1 MTSIAALSSSVAH
14 RGERTAP
21 GDSDAGVSPARAAM
35 DRDANG
41 RFDDAFEVRERIGA
55 GGLGTVHA
63 CRARGNV
70 NAKIPRGMPLVVKT
84 VRVRLDAGGCVRANV
99 PTSGRVDAEIRALR
113 RLDACAERDSNAAS
127 AMFPSLVAA
136 FSGRHVE
143 KRSPEDAARNVTSSA
158 ARVVMTNPVG
168 ASSCDLLRLRAEA
181 RERRGDENAQFPES
195 EAQFYAAQ
203 IVVALR
209 YLHARARLAHGDVK
223 PENVLVRRGTGAV
236 ALCDFDLARSLTEVS
251 PASSASSALRS
262 ADDADD
268 VVATES
274 AAVVGTVVGTPE
286 YVAPE
291 AARGAVAGA
300 TAQTDWYQLGV
311 FAFELVFGTTPFAAP
326 FGVVGMTLRAVEAND
341 LRFFDALFAAAATTT
356 SGVSENRKRKR
367 KRKLRRKET
376 SRAASV
382 PFLRFTRALL
392 EGDPESRLGD
402 ADVRRAEFF
411 ACVDWEA
418 LERGER
424 GIAGR
429 AARARG
435 AREDWILFLSEEN
448 S

>member
-1 MTSIAALSSSVAH
+1 
-14 RGERTAP
+14 
-21 GDSDAGVSPARAAM
+21 M

-41 RFDDAFEVRERIGA
+41 RFDDAFEVGERIGA

-143 KRSPEDAARNVTSSA
+143 KRSPEDAARNVPSSA
-158 ARVVMTNPVG
+158 ARVVMTNPAG

-195 EAQFYAAQ
+195 EARFYAAQ

-223 PENVLVRRGTGAV
+223 PENVLVRRGTGVV
-236 ALCDFDLARSLTEVS
+236 ALCDFDLARSLTTKVS
-251 PASSASSALRS
+251 PKYRENEAARGDEVINDEVIASGAAEKGTASRS
-262 ADDADD
+262 
-268 VVATES
+268 
-274 AAVVGTVVGTPE
+274 GVVGTPE

-311 FAFELVFGTTPFAAP
+311 FAFELVFGRTPFAAP
-326 FGVVGMTLRAVEAND
+326 FGVVGMTLRLVEAND
-341 LRFFDALFAAAATTT
+341 LRFFDALFVAAATT
-356 SGVSENRKRKR
+356 S
-367 KRKLRRKET
+367 
-376 SRAASV
+376 
-382 PFLRFTRALL
+382 
-392 EGDPESRLGD
+392 D
-402 ADVRRAEFF
+402 ANANANAHAPKKKTF
-411 ACVDWEA
+411 
-418 LERGER
+418 
-424 GIAGR
+424 
-429 AARARG
+429 
-435 AREDWILFLSEEN
+435 N
-448 S
+448 Q

>member
-1 MTSIAALSSSVAH
+1 M
-14 RGERTAP
+14 E
-21 GDSDAGVSPARAAM
+21 
-35 DRDANG
+35 RDANG
-41 RFDDAFEVRERIGA
+41 RFDDAFEVGERIGA

-195 EAQFYAAQ
+195 EARFYAAQ

-236 ALCDFDLARSLTEVS
+236 ALCDFDLARSLTQQKSE
-251 PASSASSALRS
+251 ALRN
-262 ADDADD
+262 ADDAKDD
-268 VVATES
+268 GVRATES
-274 AAVVGTVVGTPE
+274 AAEGTASRATPRSVVGTPE

-291 AARGAVAGA
+291 TARGAVAGA

-326 FGVVGMTLRAVEAND
+326 FGVVSMTLRAVEAND
-341 LRFFDALFAAAATTT
+341 LRFFDALFAAAATTDT
-356 SGVSENRKRKR
+356 SGVSENAENRKRKR
-367 KRKLRRKET
+367 KRKET
-376 SRAASV
+376 SHTAASV

>member
-1 MTSIAALSSSVAH
+1 
-14 RGERTAP
+14 
-21 GDSDAGVSPARAAM
+21 M

-41 RFDDAFEVRERIGA
+41 RFDDAFEVGERIGA

-195 EAQFYAAQ
+195 EARFYAAQ

-236 ALCDFDLARSLTEVS
+236 ALCDFDLARSLTKVDDHT
-251 PASSASSALRS
+251 
-262 ADDADD
+262 DDADD

-274 AAVVGTVVGTPE
+274 AAEGTASRATPRSVVGTPE

-291 AARGAVAGA
+291 TARGVVAGA

-326 FGVVGMTLRAVEAND
+326 FGVVSMTLRAVEAND
-341 LRFFDALFAAAATTT
+341 LRFFDALFAAAATTDT
-356 SGVSENRKRKR
+356 SGVSENAENRKRKSL
-367 KRKLRRKET
+367 KRKET
-376 SRAASV
+376 SHTAASV

>member
-1 MTSIAALSSSVAH
+1 
-14 RGERTAP
+14 
-21 GDSDAGVSPARAAM
+21 M

-41 RFDDAFEVRERIGA
+41 RFDDAFEVGERIGA

-195 EAQFYAAQ
+195 EARFYAAQ

-236 ALCDFDLARSLTEVS
+236 A
-251 PASSASSALRS
+251 
-262 ADDADD
+262 
-268 VVATES
+268 
-274 AAVVGTVVGTPE
+274 PE
-286 YVAPE
+286 T
-291 AARGAVAGA
+291 ARGGVAGA

-326 FGVVGMTLRAVEAND
+326 FGVVSMTLRAVEAND
-341 LRFFDALFAAAATTT
+341 LRFFDALFAAAATTDT
-356 SGVSENRKRKR
+356 SGVSENRFSEKRKR
-367 KRKLRRKET
+367 KSLKRKET
-376 SRAASV
+376 SHAAASV

>member
-1 MTSIAALSSSVAH
+1 
-14 RGERTAP
+14 
-21 GDSDAGVSPARAAM
+21 
-35 DRDANG
+35 
-41 RFDDAFEVRERIGA
+41 
-55 GGLGTVHA
+55 
-63 CRARGNV
+63 
-70 NAKIPRGMPLVVKT
+70 
-84 VRVRLDAGGCVRANV
+84 
-99 PTSGRVDAEIRALR
+99 
-113 RLDACAERDSNAAS
+113 
-127 AMFPSLVAA
+127 
-136 FSGRHVE
+136 
-143 KRSPEDAARNVTSSA
+143 
-158 ARVVMTNPVG
+158 
-168 ASSCDLLRLRAEA
+168 
-181 RERRGDENAQFPES
+181 
-195 EAQFYAAQ
+195 
-203 IVVALR
+203 
-209 YLHARARLAHGDVK
+209 LHARARLAHGDVK

-251 PASSASSALRS
+251 PREASSASSALRS

>member
-1 MTSIAALSSSVAH
+1 
-14 RGERTAP
+14 
-21 GDSDAGVSPARAAM
+21 M

-41 RFDDAFEVRERIGA
+41 RFDDAFEVGERIGA

-143 KRSPEDAARNVTSSA
+143 KRSPEDAARNVPSSA
-158 ARVVMTNPVG
+158 ARVVMTNPAG

-195 EAQFYAAQ
+195 EARFYAAQ

-223 PENVLVRRGTGAV
+223 PENVLVRRGTGVV
-236 ALCDFDLARSLTEVS
+236 ALCDFDLARSLTTKVS
-251 PASSASSALRS
+251 PESRENEAARGDEVINDEVIASGAAEKGTASRS
-262 ADDADD
+262 
-268 VVATES
+268 
-274 AAVVGTVVGTPE
+274 GVVGTPE

-311 FAFELVFGTTPFAAP
+311 FAFELVFGRTPFAAP
-326 FGVVGMTLRAVEAND
+326 FGVVGMTLRLVEAND
-341 LRFFDALFAAAATTT
+341 LRFFDALFVAAATTSDANANANAHAPKKKPST
-356 SGVSENRKRKR
+356 NK
-367 KRKLRRKET
+367 RKET
-376 SRAASV
+376 STASI
-382 PFLRFTRALL
+382 PFLRFTRGLL

-418 LERGER
+418 LERGARE
-424 GIAGR
+424 IAGLS
-429 AARARG
+429 ARARG

-448 S
+448 M

>member
-1 MTSIAALSSSVAH
+1 
-14 RGERTAP
+14 
-21 GDSDAGVSPARAAM
+21 M

-41 RFDDAFEVRERIGA
+41 RFDDAFEVGERIGA

-195 EAQFYAAQ
+195 EARFYAAQ

-236 ALCDFDLARSLTEVS
+236 ALCDFDLARSLTKVDDHT
-251 PASSASSALRS
+251 
-262 ADDADD
+262 DDADD

-274 AAVVGTVVGTPE
+274 AAEGTASRATPRSVVGTPE

-291 AARGAVAGA
+291 TARGVVAGA

-326 FGVVGMTLRAVEAND
+326 FGVVSMTLRAVEAND
-341 LRFFDALFAAAATTT
+341 LRFFDALFAAAATTDT
-356 SGVSENRKRKR
+356 SGVSENAENRKRKSQ
-367 KRKLRRKET
+367 KRKET
-376 SRAASV
+376 SHTAASV

>member
-1 MTSIAALSSSVAH
+1 
-14 RGERTAP
+14 
-21 GDSDAGVSPARAAM
+21 M
-35 DRDANG
+35 DRDANE
-41 RFDDAFEVRERIGA
+41 RFDDAFEVGERIGA

-70 NAKIPRGMPLVVKT
+70 NAKIPRGMPLVVKS
-84 VRVRLDAGGCVRANV
+84 VRVRLDAGGCVRANAS
-99 PTSGRVDAEIRALR
+99 TSGRVDAEIRALR

-136 FSGRHVE
+136 FSGRPVE
-143 KRSPEDAARNVTSSA
+143 KRSHEDAARNDPSSA
-158 ARVVMTNPVG
+158 ACVVMTNPSGPVG

-195 EAQFYAAQ
+195 EARFYAAQ

-236 ALCDFDLARSLTEVS
+236 SLCDFDLARSLTEAS
-251 PASSASSALRS
+251 PRESAFARGARVARS
-262 ADDADD
+262 DDAADARARRGSGGAGRD
-268 VVATES
+268 ERS
-274 AAVVGTVVGTPE
+274 GVVGTPE

-291 AARGAVAGA
+291 LARGAVAGA

-311 FAFELVFGTTPFAAP
+311 LAFELVFGRTPFAAP
-326 FGVVGMTLRAVEAND
+326 FGVVGMTLRAIEAND
-341 LRFFDALFAAAATTT
+341 LRFFDALFAAADVRA
-356 SGVSENRKRKR
+356 SGDASASAKTENRKRKR
-367 KRKLRRKET
+367 KET
-376 SRAASV
+376 STASV

-392 EGDPESRLGD
+392 EGDPGARLGD

-448 S
+448 TLSSRKR

>member
-1 MTSIAALSSSVAH
+1 M
-14 RGERTAP
+14 
-21 GDSDAGVSPARAAM
+21 
-35 DRDANG
+35 
-41 RFDDAFEVRERIGA
+41 
-55 GGLGTVHA
+55 
-63 CRARGNV
+63 
-70 NAKIPRGMPLVVKT
+70 
-84 VRVRLDAGGCVRANV
+84 
-99 PTSGRVDAEIRALR
+99 
-113 RLDACAERDSNAAS
+113 
-127 AMFPSLVAA
+127 
-136 FSGRHVE
+136 
-143 KRSPEDAARNVTSSA
+143 
-158 ARVVMTNPVG
+158 
-168 ASSCDLLRLRAEA
+168 
-181 RERRGDENAQFPES
+181 
-195 EAQFYAAQ
+195 
-203 IVVALR
+203 
-209 YLHARARLAHGDVK
+209 K

-236 ALCDFDLARSLTEVS
+236 ALCDFDLARSLTKVS
-251 PASSASSALRS
+251 PREASSALRS

-274 AAVVGTVVGTPE
+274 AAGTASRGTPTVVGTPE

-356 SGVSENRKRKR
+356 SGVSENRKRK
-367 KRKLRRKET
+367 LQRKET
-376 SRAASV
+376 SHAASV

>member
-1 MTSIAALSSSVAH
+1 
-14 RGERTAP
+14 
-21 GDSDAGVSPARAAM
+21 M
-35 DRDANG
+35 DRDANE

-143 KRSPEDAARNVTSSA
+143 KRSPEDAARNVPSSA

-195 EAQFYAAQ
+195 EARFYAAQ

>member
-1 MTSIAALSSSVAH
+1 
-14 RGERTAP
+14 
-21 GDSDAGVSPARAAM
+21 M

-41 RFDDAFEVRERIGA
+41 RFDDAFEVGERIGA

-181 RERRGDENAQFPES
+181 RERRGDENAHFPES
-195 EAQFYAAQ
+195 EARFYAAQ

>member
-1 MTSIAALSSSVAH
+1 
-14 RGERTAP
+14 
-21 GDSDAGVSPARAAM
+21 M

-41 RFDDAFEVRERIGA
+41 RFDDAFEVGERIGA

-195 EAQFYAAQ
+195 EARFYAAQ

-236 ALCDFDLARSLTEVS
+236 ALCDFDLARSLTKVDDHT
-251 PASSASSALRS
+251 
-262 ADDADD
+262 DDADD

-274 AAVVGTVVGTPE
+274 AAEGTASRATPRSVVGTPE

-291 AARGAVAGA
+291 TARGVVAGA

-326 FGVVGMTLRAVEAND
+326 FGVVSMTLRAVEAND
-341 LRFFDALFAAAATTT
+341 LRFFDALFAAAATTDT
-356 SGVSENRKRKR
+356 SGVSVIGNRKRKR
-367 KRKLRRKET
+367 KET
-376 SRAASV
+376 SHTAASV

>member
-1 MTSIAALSSSVAH
+1 
-14 RGERTAP
+14 
-21 GDSDAGVSPARAAM
+21 M

-41 RFDDAFEVRERIGA
+41 RFDDAFEVGERIGA

-70 NAKIPRGMPLVVKT
+70 NAKIPRGMPLVVKS

-143 KRSPEDAARNVTSSA
+143 KRSPEDAARNLTSSA

-195 EAQFYAAQ
+195 EARFYAAQ

-236 ALCDFDLARSLTEVS
+236 ALCDFDLARSLTKVS
-251 PASSASSALRS
+251 PREASSALRS

-274 AAVVGTVVGTPE
+274 AAGTASRGTPTVVGTPE

-356 SGVSENRKRKR
+356 SGVSENRKRK
-367 KRKLRRKET
+367 LQRKET
-376 SRAASV
+376 SHAASV

>member
-1 MTSIAALSSSVAH
+1 MTSIPALSSSVAH

-35 DRDANG
+35 DRDANE

-143 KRSPEDAARNVTSSA
+143 KRSPEDAARNVPSSA
-158 ARVVMTNPVG
+158 ARVVMTNPAG

-236 ALCDFDLARSLTEVS
+236 ALCDFDLARSLTTKVS
-251 PASSASSALRS
+251 PKYRENEAARGDEVINDEVIASGAAGTASRS
-262 ADDADD
+262 
-268 VVATES
+268 
-274 AAVVGTVVGTPE
+274 GVVGTPE

-356 SGVSENRKRKR
+356 SGVSENRKRKLQR
-367 KRKLRRKET
+367 TET
-376 SRAASV
+376 SHAASV

>member
-1 MTSIAALSSSVAH
+1 
-14 RGERTAP
+14 
-21 GDSDAGVSPARAAM
+21 M

-84 VRVRLDAGGCVRANV
+84 ARVRLDAGGCVRANV

-195 EAQFYAAQ
+195 EARFYAAQ

-262 ADDADD
+262 ADRTPTTSSRRRAPRL
-268 VVATES
+268 S
-274 AAVVGTVVGTPE
+274 ARIVGTPE

-356 SGVSENRKRKR
+356 SGVSENPENRNENENENFDEKKRHA
-367 KRKLRRKET
+367 RRRFRFCVSLARSWRATPNRGSGTRTCVEPSF
-376 SRAASV
+376 SRVSTGRRWNAGSAA
-382 PFLRFTRALL
+382 
-392 EGDPESRLGD
+392 D
-402 ADVRRAEFF
+402 
-411 ACVDWEA
+411 
-418 LERGER
+418 RGPR
-424 GIAGR
+424 GPSAR
-429 AARARG
+429 RARG
-435 AREDWILFLSEEN
+435 LDPFFERRK
-448 S
+448 

>member
-1 MTSIAALSSSVAH
+1 
-14 RGERTAP
+14 
-21 GDSDAGVSPARAAM
+21 M

-41 RFDDAFEVRERIGA
+41 RFDDAFEVGERIGA

-158 ARVVMTNPVG
+158 ARLVMTNPVG

-195 EAQFYAAQ
+195 EARFYAAQ

-236 ALCDFDLARSLTEVS
+236 ALCDFDLARSLTTKVS
-251 PASSASSALRS
+251 PKSESEALRN
-262 ADDADD
+262 ADDADDD

-274 AAVVGTVVGTPE
+274 AAEGTASRATPRSVVGTPE

-291 AARGAVAGA
+291 TARGVVAGA

-326 FGVVGMTLRAVEAND
+326 FGVVSMTLRAVEAND
-341 LRFFDALFAAAATTT
+341 LRFFDALFAAAATTDT
-356 SGVSENRKRKR
+356 SGVSENRFSEKRKSL
-367 KRKLRRKET
+367 KRKET
-376 SRAASV
+376 SHTAASV

>member
-1 MTSIAALSSSVAH
+1 
-14 RGERTAP
+14 
-21 GDSDAGVSPARAAM
+21 M

-41 RFDDAFEVRERIGA
+41 RFDDAFEVGERIGA
-55 GGLGTVHA
+55 GGFGTVHA

-195 EAQFYAAQ
+195 EARFYAAQ

-236 ALCDFDLARSLTEVS
+236 ALCDFDLARSLTKVEV
-251 PASSASSALRS
+251 AQR
-262 ADDADD
+262 DG
-268 VVATES
+268 ES
-274 AAVVGTVVGTPE
+274 AAGTASRATPRSVVGTPE

-291 AARGAVAGA
+291 TARGGVAGA

-326 FGVVGMTLRAVEAND
+326 FGVVSMTLRAVEAND
-341 LRFFDALFAAAATTT
+341 LRFFDALFAAAATTDT
-356 SGVSENRKRKR
+356 SGVSENRFSEKRKR
-367 KRKLRRKET
+367 KSLKRKET
-376 SRAASV
+376 SHAAASV

-448 S
+448 T

>member
-1 MTSIAALSSSVAH
+1 
-14 RGERTAP
+14 
-21 GDSDAGVSPARAAM
+21 M
-35 DRDANG
+35 DRDANE

-84 VRVRLDAGGCVRANV
+84 VRVGLDAGGCVRANV

-195 EAQFYAAQ
+195 EARFYAAQ

-341 LRFFDALFAAAATTT
+341 LRFFDALFAAATTTT
-356 SGVSENRKRKR
+356 SGVSENPENRNRKR

>member
-1 MTSIAALSSSVAH
+1 
-14 RGERTAP
+14 
-21 GDSDAGVSPARAAM
+21 
-35 DRDANG
+35 
-41 RFDDAFEVRERIGA
+41 
-55 GGLGTVHA
+55 
-63 CRARGNV
+63 
-70 NAKIPRGMPLVVKT
+70 
-84 VRVRLDAGGCVRANV
+84 
-99 PTSGRVDAEIRALR
+99 
-113 RLDACAERDSNAAS
+113 
-127 AMFPSLVAA
+127 
-136 FSGRHVE
+136 
-143 KRSPEDAARNVTSSA
+143 
-158 ARVVMTNPVG
+158 
-168 ASSCDLLRLRAEA
+168 
-181 RERRGDENAQFPES
+181 
-195 EAQFYAAQ
+195 
-203 IVVALR
+203 
-209 YLHARARLAHGDVK
+209 VK

>member
-1 MTSIAALSSSVAH
+1 MSGSDSEGGLCYFPEFLAHAANGLAS
-14 RGERTAP
+14 GDP
-21 GDSDAGVSPARAAM
+21 GAGSSPARAAM
-35 DRDANG
+35 DGDSHAH
-41 RFDDAFEVRERIGA
+41 FDDAFELGKRVGA
-55 GGLGTVHA
+55 GGLGTVHT
-63 CRARGNV
+63 CRARGKV
-70 NAKIPRGMPLVVKT
+70 NEKRPRDLPLVVKT
-84 VRVRLDAGGCVRANV
+84 VRVRSIVGERVREGDLDSSRF
-99 PTSGRVDAEIRALR
+99 DAEIDALR

-195 EAQFYAAQ
+195 EARFYAAQ

-236 ALCDFDLARSLTEVS
+236 ALCDFDLARSLTKVS
-251 PASSASSALRS
+251 PREASSALRS

-274 AAVVGTVVGTPE
+274 AAGTASRGTPTVVGTPE

-311 FAFELVFGTTPFAAP
+311 FAFELVFGRTPFAAP

-341 LRFFDALFAAAATTT
+341 LRFFDALFAAAETRGRRDATRTKK
-356 SGVSENRKRKR
+356 SV
-367 KRKLRRKET
+367 
-376 SRAASV
+376 ASV
-382 PFLRFTRALL
+382 SFLRFARALL
-392 EGDPESRLGD
+392 EGDPGARLGD
-402 ADVRRAEFF
+402 EDVRDADFF
-411 ACVDWEA
+411 ARVEWES
-418 LERGER
+418 LERG
-424 GIAGR
+424 GGGLADG
-429 AARARG
+429 AARTRG
-435 AREDWILFLSEEN
+435 ARDRWLLFRAEERE
-448 S
+448 